1 MLLQAANLLF
11 KALLSR
17 YSGYLLLITTLHQK
31 PHFLTLLCSS
41 FFTWLRFLLTRIGIH
56 RNKKW
61 ISTQKHSVGAIM
73 NIYQIMSCLNCRA
86 ELLNINISLSIQY
99 QLFWIPSYQYQYPY
113 QLFQRGLININ
124 IFSIIWNFTYQF
136 QYQYQ

>member
-41 FFTWLRFLLTRIGIH
+41 FFHLTTVFTYKALYTTEIRNEFLRKNRA
-56 RNKKW
+56 
-61 ISTQKHSVGAIM
+61 VGEIM
-73 NIYQIMSCLNCRA
+73 NIYQIMFCLNCRA
-86 ELLNINISLSIQY
+86 DATRSSLFAMGAKIVLQLEFQMERCTVIKQETDNPILFKLLFFTVTAKIS
-99 QLFWIPSYQYQYPY
+99 
-113 QLFQRGLININ
+113 
-124 IFSIIWNFTYQF
+124 
-136 QYQYQ
+136 